1 MAGDPEGQ
9 PLRHGSDSQRS
20 DSQLLH
26 ATALL
31 TAAQMQSVLPSR
43 AQTYH
48 VTYIKGLQLLL
59 S

>member
-1 MAGDPEGQ
+1 MAWDPEGQ
-9 PLRHGSDSQRS
+9 LLPYGSDSQRS

-26 ATALL
+26 AAALL

-43 AQTYH
+43 TQTYH

-59 S
+59 F